1 MVRFQQV
8 RNHIKCGVGGIYVF
22 LPLSINPQ
30 EKSFSCGF
38 MENSGDYH
46 EEEPYG
52 FNKEKRKK
60 QIYDCCI

>member
-1 MVRFQQV
+1 
-8 RNHIKCGVGGIYVF
+8 VGGIYVF

-52 FNKEKRKK
+52 FNK
-60 QIYDCCI
+60 